1 MSKIASPKILNMNFL
16 KTLTLTIPLFI
27 TSILFAQG
35 FEGVIEFKNKSYYD
49 ETNYIYY
56 ITSEQVRIDEL
67 DKDGKVSG
75 TMLVNL
81 KTKQVLALNHGRKLY
96 MEIKSKA
103 SVKNLE
109 KSKIFKTNETKKVLG
124 YDCTKWTVDNPDY
137 KSKATYWVISDP
149 NYFFFQ
155 QLLSALNRK
164 DKVALY
170 FMQIPENAGYF
181 PILGEEKGY
190 DGKLKTRLETKKM
203 TRKKV
208 ADSFFEIPDGYVEFK
223 S

>member
-1 MSKIASPKILNMNFL
+1 MNLL
-16 KTLTLTIPLFI
+16 KTLTLTILLFI
-27 TSILFAQG
+27 TSILLAQS

-56 ITSEQVRIDEL
+56 ISSDKVRIDEL
-67 DKDGKVSG
+67 DKEGKVSG
-75 TMLVNL
+75 TMLVDL
-81 KTKQVLALNHGRKLY
+81 KTKQVLALNHSRKLY

-109 KSKIFKTNETKKVLG
+109 NSKIFKTSESKKVLG
-124 YDCTKWTVDNPDY
+124 LDCTKWTVDNPDY
-137 KSKATYWVISDP
+137 KSKATYWVINDP

-155 QLLSALNRK
+155 QLLAALNRK

-190 DGKLKTRLETKKM
+190 DGKLKAGLETKKL

-208 ADSFFEIPDGYVEFK
+208 APSLFEIPTGYVEFK